1 VRDAVSHCIAG
12 KLRIDR
18 DATTVYLK
26 NTEEEVDVRRCKKNI
41 DISIEGRLWPVV

>member
-26 NTEEEVDVRRCKKNI
+26 NTEEEVDVRRTSTCINYDMI
-41 DISIEGRLWPVV
+41 LR